1 MERKHRWVT
10 IRHGWHYLKELQWQK
25 NKDFF
30 FFFVNCNLS
39 LHKRKSLMKLQL
51 ARVET
56 FRWIHEVCLSHFF
69 NFFFFFLSSQTSKSL
84 IRTSDGILNLHKK
97 WGSPKKKKK
106 SIFKKSREDNW
117 LSIKTTLVS
126 VPTLVSAGDERR
138 FKLGSCSDILPL
150 SCHLKT
156 QLPKFIE
163 TCRKNSARERK
174 RKRQR
179 VD

>member
-1 MERKHRWVT
+1 MGNYQTRLTLFEGAPMTKKQR
-10 IRHGWHYLKELQWQK
+10 
-25 NKDFF
+25 FF

-56 FRWIHEVCLSHFF
+56 FHWIHEVCLSHFF

-106 SIFKKSREDNW
+106 IYFQKSREDNW

-156 QLPKFIE
+156 QFPKFIE

-174 RKRQR
+174 KKRQR